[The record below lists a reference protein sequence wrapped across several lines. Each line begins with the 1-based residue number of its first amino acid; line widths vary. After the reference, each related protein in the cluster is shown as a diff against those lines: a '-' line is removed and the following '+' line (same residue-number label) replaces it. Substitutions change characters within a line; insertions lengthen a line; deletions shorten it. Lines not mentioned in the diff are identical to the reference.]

1 MMIKIIFFRMES
13 PEKDT
18 EHNISKKSSVESRG
32 RIPSMSHSGLIPSFN
47 RNRTSC
53 ASGNSRNSQNS
64 SNENAEMD
72 LDCLPQMTK
81 RPLNIRDIC
90 SFDVGQARMEF
101 FLINKLAEK
110 ETKRLPRTIAERP
123 ENKMK
128 NRFLNTHPCKK

>member
-1 MMIKIIFFRMES
+1 MEA
-13 PEKDT
+13 PGKDT
-18 EHNISKKSSVESRG
+18 EKNINKFSSLESRG
-32 RIPSMSHSGLIPSFN
+32 RIPSVSHGRLSSFSHD
-47 RNRTSC
+47 RTSY
-53 ASGNSRNSQNS
+53 ASRNSRNS

-72 LDCLPQMTK
+72 LECLPQMTK

-110 ETKRLPRTIAERP
+110 ETKKLPRTIAERP

-128 NRFLNTHPCKK
+128 NRFLNTHPCKRYI